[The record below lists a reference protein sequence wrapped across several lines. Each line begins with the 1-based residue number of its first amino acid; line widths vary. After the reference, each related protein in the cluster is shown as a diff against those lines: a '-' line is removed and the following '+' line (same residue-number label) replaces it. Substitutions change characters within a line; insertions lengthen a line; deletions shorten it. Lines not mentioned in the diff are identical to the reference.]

1 MSWRLAKSL
10 DKLRK
15 QLDELYPDRSK
26 RSDGTIGDAAHAA
39 TVSDH
44 NPDSGEV
51 VRALD
56 ITHDPAHGLDARKLA
71 DQLLASRDPRIKYLI
86 SEGRIASSYPAHGYP
101 AWAWRPYTGLNAH
114 KTHVH
119 VSVVAGK
126 DGDSVKAWPITRLVL
141 GDHPAPAQP
150 LGPRPEPAPAFPLP
164 RGWYFGPL
172 SGPLQSVSGFR
183 HRLSTGKRGHRGL
196 QAWQRRMIARGWDL
210 GPTGADGL
218 FGDRTEA
225 VVRAFQSDKGLAVDG
240 RLGVKTWRAA
250 WESVVTA

>member
-10 DKLRK
+10 DKLRE
-15 QLDELYPDRSK
+15 QVDELYPGRSK

-56 ITHDPAHGLDARKLA
+56 LTHDPEHGLDARQLA
-71 DQLLASRDPRIKYLI
+71 DQLVANRDPRIKYVI

-101 AWAWRPYTGLNAH
+101 AWSWRPYTGLNAH

-119 VSVVAGK
+119 VSVVEGK
-126 DGDSVKAWPITRLVL
+126 AGDSAKAWKLAKAAATS
-141 GDHPAPAQP
+141 DPAPAQP
-150 LGPRPEPAPAFPLP
+150 LGPRPVPAPRFPLP

-172 SGPLQSVSGFR
+172 SGPINSVSGFR
-183 HRLSTGKRGHRGL
+183 HRLTTGRRGHRGL

-210 GPTGADGL
+210 GQTGADGL
-218 FGDRTEA
+218 FGDDTAR
-225 VVRAFQSDKGLAVDG
+225 VVRAFQSDKGLVVDG
-240 RLGVKTWRAA
+240 KLGPATWAAA